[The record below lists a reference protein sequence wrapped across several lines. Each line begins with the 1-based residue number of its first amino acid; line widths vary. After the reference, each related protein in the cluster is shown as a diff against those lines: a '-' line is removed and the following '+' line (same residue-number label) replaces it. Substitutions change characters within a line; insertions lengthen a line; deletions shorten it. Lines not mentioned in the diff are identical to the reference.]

1 MSTEVVNEIKEQE
14 YFINMGP
21 QHPSTHGVLRLLLSL
36 DGEII
41 KNVEPHLGY
50 IHRYIEKMC
59 ERDTYKMIVH
69 LTDRMDYLSCHMNN
83 EAVCLAV
90 EKGIELEVSDRV
102 KVIRTIMSE
111 LTRLSSH

>member
-41 KNVEPHLGY
+41 KNVEPHLGLY
-50 IHRYIEKMC
+50 PPFYREN
-59 ERDTYKMIVH
+59 V
-69 LTDRMDYLSCHMNN
+69 
-83 EAVCLAV
+83 
-90 EKGIELEVSDRV
+90 
-102 KVIRTIMSE
+102 
-111 LTRLSSH
+111 